1 MSYEY
6 NNNSKI
12 LEGQDHPNNQT
23 MNSQQLESQARFLE
37 EEI

>member
-12 LEGQDHPNNQT
+12 LEGQDPNNQS
-23 MNSQQLESQARFLE
+23 MNSQQLENQVRFL
-37 EEI
+37 